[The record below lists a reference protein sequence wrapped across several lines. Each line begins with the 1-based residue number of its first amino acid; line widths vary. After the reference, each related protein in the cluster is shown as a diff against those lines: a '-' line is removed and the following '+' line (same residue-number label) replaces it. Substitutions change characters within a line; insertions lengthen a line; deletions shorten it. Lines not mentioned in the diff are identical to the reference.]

1 MTKGAEQSDCL
12 PRKGKKMNTVK
23 TTGKRTA
30 IRRILAVAAALLLVF
45 GLAACGNNSSDAS
58 DTSGSK
64 KSSSK
69 TITSAQKKRNRSK
82 ILIVYY
88 SATGNT
94 AAVAKDIAKNT
105 GGTIFRIQPKKPYT
119 DSDLDWNDENS
130 RITKEH
136 NNPNRHVALKATTVK
151 NFKSYKTVFIG
162 YPIWWQDASWVVDD
176 FVKNNNFK
184 GKRVIP
190 FCTSMSSGIGSSG
203 RNLAKMAGTGNWEK
217 GKRFSENASSA
228 SVKKWVNG
236 LGL

>member
-1 MTKGAEQSDCL
+1 
-12 PRKGKKMNTVK
+12 MNNSEKHTVL
-23 TTGKRTA
+23 
-30 IRRILAVAAALLLVF
+30 RRILAFAAAILLIF
-45 GLAACGNNSSDAS
+45 GLAACGNSSSDAS
-58 DTSGSK
+58 SKSGSK
-64 KSSSK
+64 KSSSR
-69 TITSAQKKRNRSK
+69 TISSAQKKRNKSK
-82 ILIVYY
+82 VLIVYY

-94 AAVAKDIAKNT
+94 ETVARDIARDT

-136 NNPNRHVALKATTVK
+136 NNPNRHVALKTTTVK

-162 YPIWWQDASWVVDD
+162 YPIWWQDASWVVND

-190 FCTSMSSGIGSSG
+190 FCTSMSSGIGNSG
-203 RNLAKMAGTGNWEK
+203 RHLAKMAGSGNWEK
-217 GKRFSENASSA
+217 GKRFSENASAA
-228 SVKKWVNG
+228 SVRNWVNG